1 MILGKLLHF
10 SYLSF
15 PLLVRR
21 RPVSPTPTPAS
32 SKPST
37 FLVGPWREA
46 GRRGTGLCVHV
57 QGTQCTQTTRWSF
70 SISPR

>member
-10 SYLSF
+10 NYLSF
-15 PLLVRR
+15 PLLVSRR
-21 RPVSPTPTPAS
+21 RVSHRPTPAS
-32 SKPST
+32 SKPSR

-46 GRRGTGLCVHV
+46 GRKGTGLCVHV

-70 SISPR
+70 SISLR

>member
-10 SYLSF
+10 NYLSF
-15 PLLVRR
+15 PLLISR
-21 RPVSPTPTPAS
+21 RPVSHPPTPAS

-46 GRRGTGLCVHV
+46 GRRGTRLCVHG
-57 QGTQCTQTTRWSF
+57 QGTQCTQTTGWSF